1 MTFSKHFEF
10 AAFFSTEKEKVNKK
24 DPLPLEKIELFMKF
38 LV

>member
-10 AAFFSTEKEKVNKK
+10 AAFFKQKKEKVSKK